1 MVRKRKGLYSILML
15 TALLLSI
22 VTPFKAVSAAE
33 NKIKVEKGADISE
46 YDTIQ
51 QAIDSVQNNENAVI
65 SVPAGSYDEAI
76 TITNTKDNGNRS
88 IVLKGAQAGNSA
100 VVAGEKRN
108 DTETVLTN
116 GIEVQGLHDDASVTI
131 DGFTMINKGINILGW
146 GNMIESTGNLRIL
159 NNVITDIENGS
170 VSAIHVNANAATE
183 FIGTFDV
190 LNNYIADVGGA
201 GNAVNGVYFTLT
213 ADYMNVKNNVIR
225 DVNHSCINFSS
236 STIKTEAIITD
247 NAIANWNRDGDS
259 GSGALGSQG
268 DGIYITKTNTLN
280 TVPIEIHRNVISR
293 SNTLPGSK
301 GYAVRCALNKG
312 KIDLNENYWN
322 SEMPLSVISGGTYA
336 NVTIGSVCDENMTV
350 TNQSIANFTFTA
362 SELYVS
368 GKNKERKLSAAVT
381 MLDKTAEKPSVIYN
395 TTTPELVTIETRD
408 DGVYYI
414 AKKAG
419 EAKITASV
427 IDPSS
432 NQEYQ
437 LEQNVLLK
445 DIVMSDQRIGLN
457 ESVEMTYELLP
468 QGTALSTLAKA
479 TWISSNEDIVTIDE
493 NGVAMS
499 TGKEGTATIEL
510 TISLFSTQLY
520 HASAEVTVAGPI
532 VNTPP
537 IIHANDRELTQGE
550 AFDPLENVT
559 ASDQEDGD
567 ISASI
572 QVTHNDV
579 DSNQAGV
586 YHVTY
591 EVRDSE
597 GAAATKTITITV
609 KELEMIE
616 LTVASIIEGKTGTVA
631 AELAY
636 EKGFELNAETMNTLL
651 TLIETLTKE
660 KEYEGYHCE
669 GLFLDK
675 EGTQHLEIGQQFHE
689 DTLIYLLWAADET
702 ELPTEPSKPEQPSDD
717 DSKDE
722 IDKPSDDEKPMPE
735 DTDQNPKPSED
746 SVDKVIVNTG
756 DTTSIAPYLIAL
768 CSIAGSY
775 FMYCLLKKKRRN
787 ES

>member
-33 NKIKVEKGADISE
+33 NKIKVEKGTDISE

-116 GIEVQGLHDDASVTI
+116 GIEVQGLHDNASVTI

-146 GNMIESTGNLRIL
+146 GNMIESSGKLRIL
-159 NNVITDIENGS
+159 NNVITNVENGP

-236 STIKTEAIITD
+236 STIKNEVLITD
-247 NAIANWNRDGDS
+247 NVIANWNRDGDS

-280 TVPIEIHRNVISR
+280 TVPIEIHHNAITR
-293 SNTLPGSK
+293 SDTLPGSK
-301 GYAVRCALNKG
+301 GFAVRCALNKG
-312 KIDLNENYWN
+312 RIDLNENYWN
-322 SEMPLSVISGGTYA
+322 TEMPLSVISGGTYA

-350 TNQSIANFTFTA
+350 TDQSIANFTFTA

-381 MLDKTAEKPSVIYN
+381 MLDKTAEKPTVIYN

-479 TWISSNEDIVTIDE
+479 TWVSLNEDIVMIDE
-493 NGVAMS
+493 NGLATS

-510 TISLFSTQLY
+510 TINLFSTQLY
-520 HASAEVTVAGPI
+520 HTSAKVTVAGS
-532 VNTPP
+532 NTPP
-537 IIHANDRELTQGE
+537 TIQAVDRELAFGE

-579 DSNQAGV
+579 DSTKAGG

-591 EVRDSE
+591 EVTDSE
-597 GAAATKTITITV
+597 GATVTKTITVIV
-609 KELEMIE
+609 KEPEMIM
-616 LTVASIIEGKTGTVA
+616 LTVASFIEGKTGTVA

-636 EKGFELNAETMNTLL
+636 IKGFELDAAAMNTLL
-651 TLIETLTKE
+651 SLIDTLSQE

-675 EGTQHLEIGQQFHE
+675 EGTQALEIGAQFHE

>member
-1 MVRKRKGLYSILML
+1 MVRRRKGLYSILML

-33 NKIKVEKGADISE
+33 NKIKVEKGTDISE

-51 QAIDSVQNNENAVI
+51 QAIDSVQNNESAVI

-76 TITNTKDNGNRS
+76 TITNTKDKGNRS

-116 GIEVQGLHDDASVTI
+116 GIEVQGLHDNASVTI

-146 GNMIESTGNLRIL
+146 GNMIESSGKLRIL
-159 NNVITDIENGS
+159 NNVITNVENGP

-190 LNNYIADVGGA
+190 LNNYIADIGEA

-236 STIKTEAIITD
+236 STIKNEVLITD
-247 NAIANWNRDGDS
+247 NVIANWNRDGDS

-280 TVPIEIHRNVISR
+280 TVPIEIHHNAITR
-293 SNTLPGSK
+293 SDTLPGSK
-301 GYAVRCALNKG
+301 GFAVRCALNKG
-312 KIDLNENYWN
+312 RIDLNENYWN
-322 SEMPLSVISGGTYA
+322 TEMPLSVISGGTYA

-350 TNQSIANFTFTA
+350 TDQSIANFTFTA

-381 MLDKTAEKPSVIYN
+381 MLDKTAEKPTVIYN

-510 TISLFSTQLY
+510 TINLFSTQLY
-520 HASAEVTVAGPI
+520 HTSAKVTVAGS
-532 VNTPP
+532 NTPP
-537 IIHANDRELTQGE
+537 TIQAADRELAFGE

-579 DSNQAGV
+579 DSTKAGG

-591 EVRDSE
+591 EVTDSE
-597 GAAATKTITITV
+597 GATVTKTITVIV
-609 KELEMIE
+609 KEPEMIM
-616 LTVASIIEGKTGTVA
+616 LTVASFIEGKTGTVA

-636 EKGFELNAETMNTLL
+636 IKGFELDAAAMNALLSLIDTLSQ
-651 TLIETLTKE
+651 E

-675 EGTQHLEIGQQFHE
+675 EGTRALEIGAQFHE

>member
-33 NKIKVEKGADISE
+33 NKIKVEKGTDISE

-51 QAIDSVQNNENAVI
+51 QAIDSVQNNESAVI

-76 TITNTKDNGNRS
+76 TITNTKDKGNRS
-88 IVLKGAQAGNSA
+88 IVLKGVQAGNSA

-146 GNMIESTGNLRIL
+146 GNMIESSGNLRIL
-159 NNVITDIENGS
+159 NNVITDIENGP

-236 STIKTEAIITD
+236 STIKNEVLITD
-247 NAIANWNRDGDS
+247 NVIANWNRDGDS

-280 TVPIEIHRNVISR
+280 TVPIEIHHNAITR
-293 SNTLPGSK
+293 SDTLPGSK
-301 GYAVRCALNKG
+301 GFAVRCALNKG
-312 KIDLNENYWN
+312 RIDLNENYWN
-322 SEMPLSVISGGTYA
+322 TEMPLSVISGGTYA
-336 NVTIGSVCDENMTV
+336 NVTIGSVCDENMAV
-350 TNQSIANFTFTA
+350 TDQSIANFTFTA

-381 MLDKTAEKPSVIYN
+381 MLDKNAEKPTVVYS
-395 TTTPELVTIETRD
+395 TSTPEFISIETRA

-479 TWISSNEDIVTIDE
+479 TWISSNEDIVMIDE
-493 NGVAMS
+493 NGLATS

-510 TISLFSTQLY
+510 TINLFSTQLY
-520 HASAEVTVAGPI
+520 HTSAKVTVAGS
-532 VNTPP
+532 NTPP
-537 IIHANDRELTQGE
+537 TIQAADRELAFGE

-579 DSNQAGV
+579 DSTKAGG

-591 EVRDSE
+591 EVTDSE
-597 GAAATKTITITV
+597 GATVTKTITVIV
-609 KELEMIE
+609 KEPEMIM
-616 LTVASIIEGKTGTVA
+616 LTVASFIEGKTGTVA

-636 EKGFELNAETMNTLL
+636 IKGFELDAAAMNALLSLIDTLSQ
-651 TLIETLTKE
+651 E

-675 EGTQHLEIGQQFHE
+675 EGTQALEIGAQFHE

>member
-51 QAIDSVQNNENAVI
+51 QAIDSVQNNESAVI

-76 TITNTKDNGNRS
+76 TITNTKDKGNRS

-131 DGFTMINKGINILGW
+131 DGFTINNKGINILGW

-159 NNVITDIENGS
+159 NNIITDIENGS

-268 DGIYITKTNTLN
+268 DGIYITNTLN

-293 SNTLPGSK
+293 SDTLPGSK

-381 MLDKTAEKPSVIYN
+381 MLDKNAEKPTVVYS
-395 TTTPELVTIETRD
+395 TSTPELISIETRV
-408 DGVYYI
+408 DGVYYA

-427 IDPSS
+427 VDPSS
-432 NQEYQ
+432 NREYQ
-437 LEQNVLLK
+437 LEQSALIK
-445 DIVMSDQRIGLN
+445 DIIMDDQHIDLN

-468 QGTALSTLAKA
+468 QGTTLSTVAKA
-479 TWISSNEDIVTIDE
+479 SWVSLNEDIVMIDE
-493 NGVAMS
+493 NGLATS

-510 TISLFSTQLY
+510 TINLFSTQLY
-520 HASAEVTVAGPI
+520 HTSAKVTVAGS
-532 VNTPP
+532 NTPP
-537 IIHANDRELTQGE
+537 TIQAADRELAFGE

-579 DSNQAGV
+579 DSTRAGG

-591 EVRDSE
+591 EVTDSK
-597 GAAATKTITITV
+597 GAVATKTITVIV
-609 KELEMIE
+609 KEPEIIM
-616 LTVASIIEGKTGTVA
+616 LTVASFIEGNIGTVA

-636 EKGFELNAETMNTLL
+636 IKGFELDAAAMNTLL
-651 TLIETLTKE
+651 TLIDTLSQE

-675 EGTQHLEIGQQFHE
+675 EGTQALEIGAPFHE
-689 DTLIYLLWAADET
+689 DTLIYLLWTADET
-702 ELPTEPSKPEQPSDD
+702 EPPTEPSKPEQPSDD

-746 SVDKVIVNTG
+746 SDDKVIVNTG

-775 FMYCLLKKKRRN
+775 LMYCLLKKKRRN

>member
-51 QAIDSVQNNENAVI
+51 QAIDSVQNNESAVI

-76 TITNTKDNGNRS
+76 TITNTKDKGNRS

-131 DGFTMINKGINILGW
+131 DGFTMNNKGINILGW

-236 STIKTEAIITD
+236 STIKTEATITD
-247 NAIANWNRDGDS
+247 NVIANWNRDGDS

-293 SNTLPGSK
+293 SDTLPGSK

-381 MLDKTAEKPSVIYN
+381 MLDKNAEKPTVVYS
-395 TTTPELVTIETRD
+395 TSTPELISIETRA
-408 DGVYYI
+408 DGVYYA

-427 IDPSS
+427 VDPSS
-432 NQEYQ
+432 NREYQ
-437 LEQNVLLK
+437 LEQSALMK
-445 DIVMSDQRIGLN
+445 DIVMDDQHIDLN

-468 QGTALSTLAKA
+468 QGTTLSTVAKA
-479 TWISSNEDIVTIDE
+479 SWVSLNEDIVMIDE
-493 NGVAMS
+493 NGLATS

-510 TISLFSTQLY
+510 TINLFSTQLY
-520 HASAEVTVAGPI
+520 QTSAKVTVAGS
-532 VNTPP
+532 NTPP
-537 IIHANDRELTQGE
+537 TIQAADRELAFGE

-567 ISASI
+567 LSASI

-579 DSNQAGV
+579 DSTKAGG

-591 EVRDSE
+591 EVTDSK
-597 GAAATKTITITV
+597 GAVATKTITVIV
-609 KELEMIE
+609 KEPEIIM
-616 LTVASIIEGKTGTVA
+616 LTVASFIEGKTGTVA

-636 EKGFELNAETMNTLL
+636 IKGFELDAAAMNTLL
-651 TLIETLTKE
+651 TLIDTLSQE

-675 EGTQHLEIGQQFHE
+675 EGTQALEIGAQFHE

-702 ELPTEPSKPEQPSDD
+702 EPPTEPSKPEQPSDD

-756 DTTSIAPYLIAL
+756 DTTSIVPYLIAL

-775 FMYCLLKKKRRN
+775 LMYCLLKKKKK
-787 ES
+787 E

>member
-15 TALLLSI
+15 TALLISI

-51 QAIDSVQNNENAVI
+51 QAIDSVQNNESAVI

-76 TITNTKDNGNRS
+76 TITNTKDKGNRS

-131 DGFTMINKGINILGW
+131 DGFTINNKGINILGW

-159 NNVITDIENGS
+159 NNIITDIENGS

-259 GSGALGSQG
+259 GSGALGSQR

-293 SNTLPGSK
+293 SDTLPGSK

-312 KIDLNENYWN
+312 KIDLNENYRN

-381 MLDKTAEKPSVIYN
+381 MLDKNAEKPTVVYS
-395 TTTPELVTIETRD
+395 TSTPELISIETR
-408 DGVYYI
+408 VTEFI
-414 AKKAG
+414 MRRKK
-419 EAKITASV
+419 
-427 IDPSS
+427 
-432 NQEYQ
+432 QEK
-437 LEQNVLLK
+437 LKSLLLLS
-445 DIVMSDQRIGLN
+445 I
-457 ESVEMTYELLP
+457 LLP
-468 QGTALSTLAKA
+468 
-479 TWISSNEDIVTIDE
+479 
-493 NGVAMS
+493 
-499 TGKEGTATIEL
+499 TGN
-510 TISLFSTQLY
+510 ISLNRVL
-520 HASAEVTVAGPI
+520 
-532 VNTPP
+532 
-537 IIHANDRELTQGE
+537 
-550 AFDPLENVT
+550 
-559 ASDQEDGD
+559 
-567 ISASI
+567 
-572 QVTHNDV
+572 
-579 DSNQAGV
+579 
-586 YHVTY
+586 
-591 EVRDSE
+591 
-597 GAAATKTITITV
+597 
-609 KELEMIE
+609 
-616 LTVASIIEGKTGTVA
+616 
-631 AELAY
+631 
-636 EKGFELNAETMNTLL
+636 
-651 TLIETLTKE
+651 
-660 KEYEGYHCE
+660 
-669 GLFLDK
+669 
-675 EGTQHLEIGQQFHE
+675 
-689 DTLIYLLWAADET
+689 
-702 ELPTEPSKPEQPSDD
+702 
-717 DSKDE
+717 
-722 IDKPSDDEKPMPE
+722 
-735 DTDQNPKPSED
+735 
-746 SVDKVIVNTG
+746 
-756 DTTSIAPYLIAL
+756 
-768 CSIAGSY
+768 
-775 FMYCLLKKKRRN
+775 
-787 ES
+787 

>member
-146 GNMIESTGNLRIL
+146 GNMIESSGNLRIL
-159 NNVITDIENGS
+159 NNVITNVENGP

-280 TVPIEIHRNVISR
+280 TVPIEIHHNAITR
-293 SNTLPGSK
+293 SDTLPGSK
-301 GYAVRCALNKG
+301 GFAVRCALNKG
-312 KIDLNENYWN
+312 RIDLNENYWN
-322 SEMPLSVISGGTYA
+322 TEMPLSVISGGTYA
-336 NVTIGSVCDENMTV
+336 NVTIGSVCDENMAV
-350 TNQSIANFTFTA
+350 TDQSIANFTFTA

-381 MLDKTAEKPSVIYN
+381 MLDKNAEKPTVVYS
-395 TTTPELVTIETRD
+395 TSTPEFISIETRA
-408 DGVYYI
+408 DGVYYA

-427 IDPSS
+427 VDPSS
-432 NQEYQ
+432 NREYQ
-437 LEQNVLLK
+437 LEQSALIK
-445 DIVMSDQRIGLN
+445 DIVM
-457 ESVEMTYELLP
+457 
-468 QGTALSTLAKA
+468 
-479 TWISSNEDIVTIDE
+479 IDE
-493 NGVAMS
+493 NGLATS

-510 TISLFSTQLY
+510 TINLFSTQLY
-520 HASAEVTVAGPI
+520 HTSAKVTVAGS
-532 VNTPP
+532 NTPP
-537 IIHANDRELTQGE
+537 TIQAVDRELAFGE

-579 DSNQAGV
+579 DSTKAGG

-591 EVRDSE
+591 EVTDSE
-597 GAAATKTITITV
+597 GATVTKTITVIV
-609 KELEMIE
+609 KEPEMIM
-616 LTVASIIEGKTGTVA
+616 LTVASFIEGKTGTVA

-636 EKGFELNAETMNTLL
+636 IKGFELDAAAMNTLL
-651 TLIETLTKE
+651 SLIDTLSQE

-675 EGTQHLEIGQQFHE
+675 EGTQALEIGAQFHE

>member
-76 TITNTKDNGNRS
+76 TITNTKDKGNRS
-88 IVLKGAQAGNSA
+88 IVLKGVQAGNSA

-146 GNMIESTGNLRIL
+146 GNMIESSGKLRIL
-159 NNVITDIENGS
+159 NNVITNVENGP

-190 LNNYIADVGGA
+190 LNNYIADIGEVDY
-201 GNAVNGVYFTLT
+201 AVNGLYFTIT

-236 STIKTEAIITD
+236 STIKNEVLITD
-247 NAIANWNRDGDS
+247 NVIANWNRDGDS

-280 TVPIEIHRNVISR
+280 TVPIEIHHNAITR
-293 SNTLPGSK
+293 SDTLPGSK
-301 GYAVRCALNKG
+301 GFAVRCALNKG
-312 KIDLNENYWN
+312 RIDLNENYWN
-322 SEMPLSVISGGTYA
+322 SDMPLSVISGGTYA

-350 TNQSIANFTFTA
+350 TDQSIANFTFTA

-381 MLDKTAEKPSVIYN
+381 MLDKTAGKPTVIYN

-520 HASAEVTVAGPI
+520 HASAEVTVADPI

-567 ISASI
+567 LSASI

-689 DTLIYLLWAADET
+689 DTLIYLLWTADET
-702 ELPTEPSKPEQPSDD
+702 ELPTEPSDSEQPSDD
-717 DSKDE
+717 DIKDE
-722 IDKPSDDEKPMPE
+722 IDKPFDDETPTPE
-735 DTDQNPKPSED
+735 DTDSNEASD
-746 SVDKVIVNTG
+746 DKTIVNTG
-756 DTTSIAPYLIAL
+756 NTTSIVPYIMILFG
-768 CSIAGSY
+768 IAGSY
-775 FMYCLLKKKRRN
+775 FIYGLLKKKSRD
-787 ES
+787 EA

>member
-51 QAIDSVQNNENAVI
+51 QAIDSVQNNESAVI

-76 TITNTKDNGNRS
+76 TITNTKDKGNRS

-131 DGFTMINKGINILGW
+131 DGFTINNKGINILGW

-159 NNVITDIENGS
+159 NNIITDIENGS
-170 VSAIHVNANAATE
+170 VSAIHVNANATTE

-293 SNTLPGSK
+293 SDTLPGSK

-362 SELYVS
+362 SELYVL

-381 MLDKTAEKPSVIYN
+381 MLDKNAEKPTVVYS
-395 TTTPELVTIETRD
+395 TSTPELISIETRV
-408 DGVYYI
+408 DGVYYA

-427 IDPSS
+427 VDPSS
-432 NQEYQ
+432 NREYQ
-437 LEQNVLLK
+437 LEQSALIK
-445 DIVMSDQRIGLN
+445 DIIMDDQHIDLN

-468 QGTALSTLAKA
+468 QGTTLSTVAKA
-479 TWISSNEDIVTIDE
+479 SWVSLNEDIVMIDE
-493 NGVAMS
+493 NGLATS

-510 TISLFSTQLY
+510 TINLFSTQLY
-520 HASAEVTVAGPI
+520 HTSAKVTVAGS
-532 VNTPP
+532 NTPP
-537 IIHANDRELTQGE
+537 TIQAADRELAFGE

-579 DSNQAGV
+579 DSTKAGG

-591 EVRDSE
+591 EVTDSK
-597 GAAATKTITITV
+597 GAVATKTITVIV
-609 KELEMIE
+609 KEPEIIM
-616 LTVASIIEGKTGTVA
+616 LTVASFIEGNIGTVA

-636 EKGFELNAETMNTLL
+636 IKGFELDAAAMNTLL
-651 TLIETLTKE
+651 TLI
-660 KEYEGYHCE
+660 
-669 GLFLDK
+669 
-675 EGTQHLEIGQQFHE
+675 
-689 DTLIYLLWAADET
+689 DTL
-702 ELPTEPSKPEQPSDD
+702 S
-717 DSKDE
+717 
-722 IDKPSDDEKPMPE
+722 
-735 DTDQNPKPSED
+735 
-746 SVDKVIVNTG
+746 
-756 DTTSIAPYLIAL
+756 
-768 CSIAGSY
+768 
-775 FMYCLLKKKRRN
+775 
-787 ES
+787 